1 MEDLR
6 PIPEQICSFIQNK
19 QNAYLSS
26 VASDLALCM
35 ILNITYFQMSKEDLL
50 MPALQLRLIQA
61 AIRVLWQGGG
71 IKCNKRE
78 DAW

>member
-6 PIPEQICSFIQNK
+6 PIREQICSFIQNK

-35 ILNITYFQMSKEDLL
+35 ILNITYFQMSKEDLC
-50 MPALQLRLIQA
+50 QLSSSDLSKQPSEFCDREA
-61 AIRVLWQGGG
+61 ASSVTSGKMRD
-71 IKCNKRE
+71 K
-78 DAW
+78 